1 MISNVRADRFNRS
14 YIASLDADLAH
25 YSQPAH
31 FNPLRGKLNRRL
43 GRFGPRQFIWEG
55 SDTERYVG
63 FSGEAAMA
71 QGLGAGGRGDTA
83 RLEDHGGARR
93 GTNGGARERRPK
105 ARRRRRI
112 SHPDGG

>member
-43 GRFGPRQFIWEG
+43 GRFGPFWAE
-55 SDTERYVG
+55 SVH
-63 FSGEAAMA
+63 
-71 QGLGAGGRGDTA
+71 LGGVR
-83 RLEDHGGARR
+83 H
-93 GTNGGARERRPK
+93 
-105 ARRRRRI
+105 
-112 SHPDGG
+112 